1 MVQLYPYL
9 VASLPMLH
17 FGMKPPFSFERFLEV
32 CHGFI
37 PEGDYLLLSALPQPE
52 DYSREVTHHRL
63 VQKWIGFDTA
73 LRNELARVR
82 AGRRHLEPAA
92 YLRPDGHGG
101 SSIAPGVLAATAQA
115 APLDAERALDEMRW
129 KALEDLATGH
139 YFDLDLL
146 LTYAYKLQ
154 ILLRWERIR
163 SAEGRRLLEQALG
176 Q

>member
-17 FGMKPPFSFERFLEV
+17 FGMKPPFSFEGFLEA
-32 CHGFI
+32 CRGFI
-37 PEGDYLLLSALPQPE
+37 PDGDYLLLSTLPQPE
-52 DYSREVTHHRL
+52 EYSREGTHHRL

-82 AGRRHLEPAA
+82 AGRRHLEPTA
-92 YLRPDGHGG
+92 YLRPDEYGG
-101 SSIAPGVLAATAQA
+101 PSLGPGVLAAAAQA
-115 APLDAERALDEMRW
+115 SPLDAERALDEMRW
-129 KALEDLATGH
+129 KALDDLATGH
-139 YFDLDLL
+139 YLDLELL
-146 LTYAYKLQ
+146 LTYACKLQ

-163 SAEGRRLLEQALG
+163 GADGRGLLEQALG

>member
-17 FGMKPPFSFERFLEV
+17 FGMKPPFSFEGFLEV
-32 CHGFI
+32 CRDLI
-37 PEGDYLLLSALPQPE
+37 PGKDYLLLSTLPQAGE
-52 DYSREVTHHRL
+52 YFREGKHHRL

-82 AGRRHLEPAA
+82 ASRRHLDPAA
-92 YLRPDGHGG
+92 YLRPEGHGG
-101 SSIAPGVLAATAQA
+101 SSLAPGVLAATAQA
-115 APLDAERALDEMRW
+115 SPLDAERALDEMRW
-129 KALEDLATGH
+129 KALDDLATGH

-146 LTYAYKLQ
+146 LTYACKLR

-163 SAEGRRLLEQALG
+163 SAEGRRLLDQALG